1 MLSRKFIFGL
11 IFIVIIIVIR
21 RLESFF
27 QRVDIQKR
35 NLFKIRNQKL
45 NFIN

>member
-11 IFIVIIIVIR
+11 IFIVIIIFIH

-27 QRVDIQKR
+27 QIVDIQKR